1 MIFSFNVPLNVT
13 PEQSKRLHA
22 LQIAFAEVCNALV
35 PTVRETRIWNRVTLH
50 HMTYKAL
57 RARFPEIGSQ
67 MVCNAI
73 YSVSRSCR
81 MVFQTPGSPFH
92 LSVLGE
98 KPLPMIRFL
107 DTSPVYFDRHTLSL
121 KAGQISMFTLDGR
134 MRFQLTLK
142 PEDERAFHERKL
154 FEITLK
160 RSGDMYLINFCFG
173 DATGAENLLL
183 AAVSVPSQPQP
194 NVSATAEMPAR
205 VSKDQAHVI
214 PAVTSARKAPP
225 QAVTLPDYVLIEEAA

>member
-1 MIFSFNVPLNVT
+1 M
-13 PEQSKRLHA
+13 A
-22 LQIAFAEVCNALV
+22 
-35 PTVRETRIWNRVTLH
+35 
-50 HMTYKAL
+50 YKAL
-57 RARFPEIGSQ
+57 RERFPGIGSQ

-81 MVFQTPGSPFH
+81 IVFQTPGSPFH

-107 DTSPVYFDRHTLSL
+107 DTSPVFFDRHTLSL

-134 MRFQLTLK
+134 MRFQLALK

-160 RSGDMYLINFCFG
+160 RSGEMFLIDFRFG
-173 DATGAENLLL
+173 DATGAENVVL
-183 AAVSVPSQPQP
+183 AAISAPSKPQP
-194 NVSATAEMPAR
+194 KVSAL
-205 VSKDQAHVI
+205 
-214 PAVTSARKAPP
+214 TSI
-225 QAVTLPDYVLIEEAA
+225 PDYVLVEEAA